1 MTTRNHGEG
10 GGCNTIVVMGRREP
24 LVLDCLWLAPLPPFI
39 NIKAMDNKDKKERPV
54 NVHITNH
61 NKFEKGVG
69 AFITNLNHL
78 TLVMDG
84 EGNMKMDLGSSL
96 PVTPLTSIDT
106 IQGGSAANNHDEE
119 FFRFIHPEIGDDEAW
134 RIHQAVKR
142 LVTTQKVAEIC
153 SYLHELKKTGKVLLP
168 QNPRVMYEELKKLG
182 MPDGD
187 GYTFGH
193 FRNKYLK

>member
-1 MTTRNHGEG
+1 M
-10 GGCNTIVVMGRREP
+10 
-24 LVLDCLWLAPLPPFI
+24 
-39 NIKAMDNKDKKERPV
+39 KE
-54 NVHITNH
+54 NN
-61 NKFEKGVG
+61 E
-69 AFITNLNHL
+69 
-78 TLVMDG
+78 
-84 EGNMKMDLGSSL
+84 SL
-96 PVTPLTSIDT
+96 PGITFTGSITVNGPMFDIHDNQQVTISTPGVKPPA
-106 IQGGSAANNHDEE
+106 GGTAANNHDEE